1 MAEAVVFD
9 MDGVIVESEQ
19 RWESV
24 RRRLV
29 LDSGRPYPEEAT
41 RIMQGM
47 SAPEWETYLH
57 DELGV
62 PGSPAEIGRRVVAEI
77 ASSYRADLPLI
88 PGADEAIRTLA
99 RRYPLAVASSSN
111 RELIEL
117 ALSLAG
123 LADAFRVV
131 VSSEEVERGKP
142 EPDVYVEAASRLG
155 VAAEDCAAVEDSSN
169 GIRSAHAA
177 GMRVV
182 AVPNRAYPPAD
193 DALELADVVLDSI
206 TSLTPEVVAGA

>member
-1 MAEAVVFD
+1 MVEAVVFD
-9 MDGVIVESEQ
+9 MDGVIVDSEQ
-19 RWESV
+19 RWEAV

-29 LDSGRPYPEEAT
+29 ITSGRAYPDVAT
-41 RIMQGM
+41 RKMQGM
-47 SAPEWETYLH
+47 SAPEWEAYLH

-77 ASSYRADLPLI
+77 GASYRADLPLI
-88 PGADEAIRTLA
+88 PGVDEAVRALA
-99 RRYPLAVASSSN
+99 ARYPLAVASSSN

-117 ALSLAG
+117 ALDLAG
-123 LADAFRVV
+123 LADAFQAI

-142 EPDVYVEAASRLG
+142 APDVYLEAASRLG
-155 VAAEDCAAVEDSSN
+155 IAPEHCAAVEDSSN

-182 AVPNRAYPPAD
+182 AVPNQAYPPAA
-193 DALELADVVLDSI
+193 DAVELADVVLDSI
-206 TSLTPEVVAGA
+206 RELTPEVVAGA

>member
-1 MAEAVVFD
+1 MIEAVVFD

-19 RWESV
+19 RWEAV
-24 RRRLV
+24 RRQLV
-29 LDSGRPYPEEAT
+29 VDSGRAYPDEAT
-41 RIMQGM
+41 RRMQGM
-47 SAPEWETYLH
+47 SAPEWEAYLH

-62 PGSPAEIGRRVVAEI
+62 PGSPAEIGRRVVVEI
-77 ASSYRADLPLI
+77 ASSYRADLPLV
-88 PGADEAIRTLA
+88 PGADEAIRALA
-99 RRYPLAVASSSN
+99 ARYPLAVASSSN

-117 ALSLAG
+117 ALSLSG
-123 LADAFRVV
+123 LADSFRAV

-142 EPDVYVEAASRLG
+142 APDVYLEAASRLG

-182 AVPNRAYPPAD
+182 AVPNRAYPPAA
-193 DALELADVVLDSI
+193 DALALADVVLDSI
-206 TSLTPEVVAGA
+206 GALTPEVVAGA

>member
-1 MAEAVVFD
+1 MIEAVVFD

-19 RWESV
+19 RWEAV

-29 LDSGRPYPEEAT
+29 IDSGRAYPDEAT
-41 RIMQGM
+41 RLMQGM
-47 SAPEWETYLH
+47 SAPEWEAYLH

-62 PGSPAEIGRRVVAEI
+62 PGSPAEIGRRVVVEI
-77 ASSYRADLPLI
+77 AASYRADLPLV
-88 PGADEAIRTLA
+88 PGADVAIRALA
-99 RRYPLAVASSSN
+99 ARYPLAVASSSN

-117 ALSLAG
+117 ALSLSG
-123 LADAFRVV
+123 LADSFRAV

-142 EPDVYVEAASRLG
+142 APDVYLEAASRLG
-155 VAAEDCAAVEDSSN
+155 IAAEDCAAVEDSSN

-182 AVPNRAYPPAD
+182 AVPNRAYPPAA
-193 DALELADVVLDSI
+193 DALALADVVLDSI
-206 TSLTPEVVAGA
+206 GALTPEVVAGG

>member
-1 MAEAVVFD
+1 MVQAVVFD

-19 RWESV
+19 RWEAV

-29 LDSGRPYPEEAT
+29 VDSGRAYPDEAT
-41 RIMQGM
+41 RMMQGM
-47 SAPEWETYLH
+47 SAPEWEAYLH
-57 DELGV
+57 HELGV

-77 ASSYRADLPLI
+77 ASSYRADLPLV
-88 PGADEAIRTLA
+88 PGADEAIRALA
-99 RRYPLAVASSSN
+99 ARYPLAVASSSN

-117 ALSLAG
+117 ALSLSG
-123 LADAFRVV
+123 LADSFRAV

-142 EPDVYVEAASRLG
+142 APDVYLEAASRLG
-155 VAAEDCAAVEDSSN
+155 IAAEDCAAVEDSSN
-169 GIRSAHAA
+169 GIRSAHTA

-193 DALELADVVLDSI
+193 DALALADVVLGSI
-206 TSLTPEVVAGA
+206 GELTPEVVGG